1 MIYLHSVHSPF
12 YLDEGGVGGGV
23 GGGMVY
29 GSYQILGPES
39 ISVFRGRLME
49 KGVTFFSRGKGLQFL
64 HKKTKI

>member
-1 MIYLHSVHSPF
+1 
-12 YLDEGGVGGGV
+12 
-23 GGGMVY
+23 MVY